1 MAIKVVLLA
10 AVTGGVV
17 AVLAFFLFERL
28 LPGQVTIGPGS
39 AGQIVVEID
48 GAVAT
53 PGVVS
58 LPAGSRLIDAIEG
71 AGGLLDD
78 ADTTSLNLAGR
89 IGDGER
95 IIVPSTVRTNESRE
109 PAPGATPAI
118 GSPLDTAGLIDINTA
133 GVSELDQLPGI
144 GPIIAQRIVDFREF
158 YGPFESVDQLVEVE
172 GISQNMVDQF
182 RHLVTTG
189 G

>member
-1 MAIKVVLLA
+1 MAIKVALLA

-17 AVLAFFLFERL
+17 AVLAFFLIERL
-28 LPGQVTIGPGS
+28 LPGEVTIGPG
-39 AGQIVVEID
+39 AGGQIVVEID

-53 PGVVS
+53 PGVVT
-58 LPAGSRLIDAIEG
+58 LPAGSRLIDAIDG

-95 IIVPSTVRTNESRE
+95 ITIPSVAPPGESQDLS
-109 PAPGATPAI
+109 PGATPAAS
-118 GSPLDTAGLIDINTA
+118 SPLDTAGLININTA

-144 GPIIAQRIVDFREF
+144 GPVIAQRIVDFREF
-158 YGPFESVDQLVEVE
+158 YGPFESVDQLVQVE
-172 GISQNMVDQF
+172 GVSQNMVEQF